1 MQKFYIL
8 QKFISFGD
16 EYHIYDEKENEVY
29 YAKEKIISI
38 AVKVKI
44 YRNIDDEVIYTIKK
58 KVLRILPKY
67 VLKRKREKIAS
78 IKKRLAFFKHRF
90 IVHSKFGTLQIN
102 GDLYSRNINIM
113 LNEETKAKVTKVV
126 MPFGD
131 AYEVTIFSDEKEDI
145 EFYLALVIMIDNSL
159 YNSKGLID

>member
-16 EYHIYDEKENEVY
+16 EYHIYDENENEVY

-44 YRNIDDEVIYTIKK
+44 YRNIDDELIYTIKK
-58 KVLRILPKY
+58 KLLRILPKY

-78 IKKRLAFFKHRF
+78 IKKRLALFKHRF
-90 IVHSKFGTLQIN
+90 SVRSKFGDFKID

-113 LNEETKAKVTKVV
+113 FNEEPKVKITKVV

-131 AYEVTIFSDEKEDI
+131 AYEVTIFNDEKENI
-145 EFYLALVIMIDNSL
+145 EFYLALVIMIDNCL